1 MTRKLN
7 IFDWLAFAIVI
18 IGGLSWGLV
27 GLFEFNAIASSS
39 VGETEVLTR
48 IMYSVIGFAALYL
61 FYSLTKIASI
71 ESEKDEVAKTKKVEL
86 KKAS

>member
-7 IFDWLAFAIVI
+7 IVDWLAFAIVI

-27 GLFEFNAIASSS
+27 GLFEFNPIASNF

-48 IMYSVIGFAALYL
+48 IIYSVVGFAALYL

-71 ESEKDEVAKTKKVEL
+71 VSEKEEVTTTKKVGL
-86 KKAS
+86 KKAG